1 MMKKMSLVVGELFLL
16 RLIIKKEHITMS
28 NYSIFIS
35 IFCIFVGIIN
45 IAVHASEDDSVQES
59 LIGILCVAAG
69 FFGLG
74 TFFPRV

>member
-1 MMKKMSLVVGELFLL
+1 
-16 RLIIKKEHITMS
+16 MS

-35 IFCIFVGIIN
+35 IFCIFIGIIN
-45 IAVHASEDDSVQES
+45 IAIHMDKGDSIQEC
-59 LIGILCVAAG
+59 LIGILCIAAG

>member
-1 MMKKMSLVVGELFLL
+1 MN
-16 RLIIKKEHITMS
+16 
-28 NYSIFIS
+28 NYSILIS
-35 IFCIFVGIIN
+35 ILCIFAGIIN
-45 IAVHASEDDSVQES
+45 IALHASEGDNIQES

>member
-1 MMKKMSLVVGELFLL
+1 MN
-16 RLIIKKEHITMS
+16 

-45 IAVHASEDDSVQES
+45 MAIHASEGDGVRES

-74 TFFPRV
+74 TWFPRV

>member
-1 MMKKMSLVVGELFLL
+1 
-16 RLIIKKEHITMS
+16 MS

-35 IFCIFVGIIN
+35 IFCIFSGIIN
-45 IAVHASEDDSVQES
+45 IAAHASEGDSIQES

-74 TFFPRV
+74 TFFPGI

>member
-1 MMKKMSLVVGELFLL
+1 
-16 RLIIKKEHITMS
+16 MS

-35 IFCIFVGIIN
+35 ILCIFVGIIY
-45 IAVHASEDDSVQES
+45 IAIHAFEGDSIQES

-74 TFFPRV
+74 IFFPKV

>member
-1 MMKKMSLVVGELFLL
+1 
-16 RLIIKKEHITMS
+16 MS

-35 IFCIFVGIIN
+35 VFCIFIGIIN
-45 IAVHASEDDSVQES
+45 IAAYASEGDSIQEC
-59 LIGILCVAAG
+59 LIGILCMVSG

>member
-1 MMKKMSLVVGELFLL
+1 MN
-16 RLIIKKEHITMS
+16 H
-28 NYSIFIS
+28 YSIFIS

-45 IAVHASEDDSVQES
+45 IAVHASEGDSIQES

-74 TFFPRV
+74 TLFPRI

>member
-1 MMKKMSLVVGELFLL
+1 MSG
-16 RLIIKKEHITMS
+16 
-28 NYSIFIS
+28 YSIFIS

-59 LIGILCVAAG
+59 LLIGLLCVAAG
-69 FFGLG
+69 SFGLG